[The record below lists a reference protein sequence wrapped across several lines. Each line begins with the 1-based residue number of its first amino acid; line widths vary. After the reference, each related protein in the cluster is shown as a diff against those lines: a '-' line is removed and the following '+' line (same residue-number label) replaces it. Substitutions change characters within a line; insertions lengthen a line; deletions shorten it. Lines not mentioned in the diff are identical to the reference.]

1 MKKQKFLD
9 NLQKYRFEF
18 KHITVLF
25 IVLISFQII
34 LSFIQKRSL
43 QNFLD
48 NTQQWYQ
55 QDSAEKIANLNTT
68 SLEMLLENIDVRQIE
83 SDYEKRKIIQSFNI
97 IFSQQL
103 LQKNIEDV
111 CLIVQSEDQSITI
124 DNGKALFEYLHEGDL
139 EPEALENIHSVALN
153 QFDQIKEEI
162 RLNERIYTVIEGQQ
176 TFHVFVP
183 FVPNGDFQG
192 VLYMRKTSDFKD
204 MTGEIISSYEET
216 AIIYSSLILLG
227 LLAMYYISSYT
238 VRERNEAQKL
248 LFEENE
254 KHIKEKIIHEKES
267 LFTKRIYHTHHKAEK
282 VMGFI
287 KEDTRKINEGVDN
300 PAEVTN
306 RVIKYSNFVSR
317 VIYDMKWYDPP
328 LHTIRG
334 MMFNTNLNE
343 VITFLVNNIFLRL
356 SSATNIFKFD
366 LDLDENVPPVQVNEF
381 VVWEVLEPLIQNSI
395 DHAGVKNISILIS
408 SKFDENSGLIKIVIS
423 DNGNGVPNYLLEKDE
438 YGVKNIFSENIS
450 TKTLENQNSGYGCYI
465 SYEMAVKKCGWGL
478 DVQNNPD
485 SGTSFIITIKK

>member
-1 MKKQKFLD
+1 MRKQKFLD

-48 NTQQWYQ
+48 NTQKWYQ
-55 QDSAEKIANLNTT
+55 QDSAEKIANLAAT
-68 SLEMLLENIDVRQIE
+68 SMEMLLENIDVRQID

-103 LQKNIEDV
+103 LQKNIEDI
-111 CLIVQSEDQSITI
+111 CLIVQSEDRTVTI
-124 DNGKALFEYLHEGDL
+124 DDGKALFNYLHRGEL
-139 EPEALENIHSVALN
+139 SEATMNNLHSAAIKQLN
-153 QFDQIKEEI
+153 KIKDEI
-162 RLNERIYTVIEGQQ
+162 RLNERIYSVIEGHQ

-192 VLYMRKTSDFKD
+192 VLYMRKTPDFRN
-204 MTGEIISSYEET
+204 MTGEIITSYEES

-238 VRERNEAQKL
+238 VKERNDAQKL

-254 KHIKEKIIHEKES
+254 KHLKEKIMHEKES

-287 KEDTRKINEGVDN
+287 KEDTRKINKG
-300 PAEVTN
+300 AENIEEITN
-306 RVIKYSNFVSR
+306 RVIKYSNFISR

-334 MMFNTNLNE
+334 MMFSTNLNE
-343 VITFLVNNIFLRL
+343 LIKFLVNNIFLRI
-356 SSATNIFKFD
+356 SSATNIFQFD
-366 LDLDENVPPVQVNEF
+366 LKLEENVPPVSINEF
-381 VVWEVLEPLIQNSI
+381 VAWEVLEPLIQNSI
-395 DHAGVKNISILIS
+395 DHADVKNITITIS
-408 SKFDENSGLIKIVIS
+408 TSYDQSAGETRIIIS
-423 DNGNGVPNYLLEKDE
+423 DNGKGIPDYLLEPDE
-438 YGVKNIFSENIS
+438 NGVKNIFSENIS

-465 SYEMAVKKCGWGL
+465 AYEMAVKKCGWKL
-478 DVQNNPD
+478 DAQNNAE
-485 SGTSFIITIKK
+485 SGASFIITIKN